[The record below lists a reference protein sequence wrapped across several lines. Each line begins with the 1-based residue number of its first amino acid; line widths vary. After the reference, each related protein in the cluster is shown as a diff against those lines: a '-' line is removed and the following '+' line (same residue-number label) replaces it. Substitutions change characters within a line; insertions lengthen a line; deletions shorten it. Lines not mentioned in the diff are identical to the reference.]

1 MKYYQNNIA
10 KKYNEIDRCE
20 VTGEILAGGNTFINV
35 WYNNYYI

>member
-20 VTGEILAGGNTFINV
+20 VTREILAGGNTFINV
-35 WYNNYYI
+35 WYNNYYM